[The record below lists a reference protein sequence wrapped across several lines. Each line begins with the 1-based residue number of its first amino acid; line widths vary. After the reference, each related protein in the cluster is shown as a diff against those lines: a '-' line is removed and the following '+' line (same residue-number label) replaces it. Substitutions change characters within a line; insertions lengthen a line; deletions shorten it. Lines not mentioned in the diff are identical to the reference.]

1 MEKNGK
7 ANGPGTSADV
17 PAGVPEPDQ
26 IASGTAATGQKN
38 NTYPGIHGDLAL
50 YLYDHQDRVSDRLNK
65 KIERLNRRL
74 AALEERGRFP

>member
-38 NTYPGIHGDLAL
+38 NTHPGIHGDLAF
-50 YLYDHQDRVSDRLNK
+50 YLYDHQDRISEWLNK
-65 KIERLNRRL
+65 KIERLDRRL
-74 AALEERGRFP
+74 TRLEERRRSL